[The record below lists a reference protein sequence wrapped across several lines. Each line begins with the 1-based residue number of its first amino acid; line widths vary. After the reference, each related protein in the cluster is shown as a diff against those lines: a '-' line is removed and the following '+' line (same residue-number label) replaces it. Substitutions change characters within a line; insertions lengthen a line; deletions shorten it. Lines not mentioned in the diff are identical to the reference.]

1 LPGLGEEVAYLGLG
15 GNIGDPRTA
24 MVKALRAIDA
34 DRMTEITNVSS
45 LYSTPP
51 WGKLD
56 QPPFLNAVA
65 EVRTQRSPKAL
76 LDLCL
81 DTEIQLKRVRGERF
95 GPRLI
100 DIDVLLYGTRSVKE
114 LGLEIPHPRM
124 FLRAFVLVPLAE
136 IAPDLTIRNEPS
148 YRPRCE
154 RHRKTD
160 RRWVLVEGV
169 TIRRRPSP
177 QARHLSASGPSQSR
191 GPSGGRP

>member
-1 LPGLGEEVAYLGLG
+1 MPGLGEEVAFLGLG

-24 MVKALRAIDA
+24 MAKALRAINA
-34 DRMTEITNVSS
+34 DRLTDIVNVSS

-51 WGKLD
+51 WGKID

-114 LGLEIPHPRM
+114 NGLEIPHPRM

-136 IAPDLTIRNEPS
+136 IAPGLTINNANVAS
-148 YRPRCE
+148 
-154 RHRKTD
+154 
-160 RRWVLVEGV
+160 
-169 TIRRRPSP
+169 
-177 QARHLSASGPSQSR
+177 HLTGLDTSGIEKLTADGTWWR
-191 GPSGGRP
+191 G

>member
-1 LPGLGEEVAYLGLG
+1 MPGLGEEVAYLGLG

-24 MVKALRAIDA
+24 MAKALRAIDA
-34 DRMTEITNVSS
+34 DRMSDIAKVSS

-114 LGLEIPHPRM
+114 LGL
-124 FLRAFVLVPLAE
+124 
-136 IAPDLTIRNEPS
+136 
-148 YRPRCE
+148 
-154 RHRKTD
+154 
-160 RRWVLVEGV
+160 
-169 TIRRRPSP
+169 
-177 QARHLSASGPSQSR
+177 
-191 GPSGGRP
+191 

>member
-1 LPGLGEEVAYLGLG
+1 MPGLGEEVAYLGLG

-24 MVKALRAIDA
+24 MAKALRAIDA
-34 DRMTEITNVSS
+34 DRMTDIAKVSS

-56 QPPFLNAVA
+56 QPPFLNAVV
-65 EVRTQRSPKAL
+65 EVQTQRSPKAL

-114 LGLEIPHPRM
+114 IGLEIPHPRM

-136 IAPDLTIRNEPS
+136 IAPDLTIRNVKVAS
-148 YRPRCE
+148 
-154 RHRKTD
+154 
-160 RRWVLVEGV
+160 
-169 TIRRRPSP
+169 
-177 QARHLSASGPSQSR
+177 HLTGLDTSGIEKLTEDGSWWK
-191 GPSGGRP
+191 G

>member
-1 LPGLGEEVAYLGLG
+1 MPGLGEEVAYLGLG

-24 MVKALRAIDA
+24 MAKALRAIDA
-34 DRMTEITNVSS
+34 DRMSDIAKVSS

-136 IAPDLTIRNEPS
+136 IAPDLTIRNVKVAS
-148 YRPRCE
+148 
-154 RHRKTD
+154 
-160 RRWVLVEGV
+160 
-169 TIRRRPSP
+169 
-177 QARHLSASGPSQSR
+177 HLTGLDASGIEKLTEDGSWWKQ
-191 GPSGGRP
+191 

>member
-1 LPGLGEEVAYLGLG
+1 MPGLGDEVAFLGLG

-24 MVKALRAIDA
+24 MAKALCAIDA
-34 DRMTEITNVSS
+34 DRLTDIVKVSS

-51 WGKLD
+51 WGKID

-100 DIDVLLYGTRSVKE
+100 DVDVLLYGARSIKE
-114 LGLEIPHPRM
+114 PGLEIPHPRM
-124 FLRAFVLVPLAE
+124 LLRAFVLVPLAE
-136 IAPDLTIRNEPS
+136 IAPNLTIRNVTLAS
-148 YRPRCE
+148 
-154 RHRKTD
+154 HLIGLD
-160 RRWVLVEGV
+160 R
-169 TIRRRPSP
+169 
-177 QARHLSASGPSQSR
+177 SGIEKLTPDGSWWKN
-191 GPSGGRP
+191 

>member
-1 LPGLGEEVAYLGLG
+1 MPGLGEEVAYLGLG

-24 MVKALRAIDA
+24 MAKALRAIDA
-34 DRMTEITNVSS
+34 DRMTDIAKVSS

-56 QPPFLNAVA
+56 QPPFLNAVV
-65 EVRTQRSPKAL
+65 EVQTQRSPKAL

-81 DTEIQLKRVRGERF
+81 DTEIQLKRIRGERF

-114 LGLEIPHPRM
+114 IGLEIPHPRM

-136 IAPDLTIRNEPS
+136 IAPDLTIRNVKVAS
-148 YRPRCE
+148 
-154 RHRKTD
+154 
-160 RRWVLVEGV
+160 
-169 TIRRRPSP
+169 
-177 QARHLSASGPSQSR
+177 HLTGLDTSGIEKLTEDGSWWK
-191 GPSGGRP
+191 G